1 MKQYTVTG
9 MSCAACSSRV
19 EKAVSKVPGVT
30 ACSVSLLTNSMGVEG
45 DVPPETVIHA
55 VEDAGYGASLKGQ
68 GTAAQAQS
76 ASEAEDA
83 LKDRETPVLKHRL
96 IASLGFLAV
105 LMYMSMGHMMWG
117 WPLPH
122 FMDGNHVAMG
132 LLQLLLAGIIMV
144 INQKFFIS
152 GFKGLL
158 HRAPNM
164 DTLVA
169 LGSGASFIYSTY
181 ALFAMTDAQLKGND
195 TAVMSY
201 MHEFYF
207 ESAAMIL
214 ALITVGKMLEA
225 RSKGKTTDALK
236 GLMKLAPKTAVIIR
250 DGVETKVPI
259 EEVKKGDVFVVRPGE
274 NIPVDG
280 VVLEGASAVNEAAL
294 TGESIPVDKAQ
305 GDPVSAATVN
315 QSGYLRCE
323 ATRVGE
329 DTSLSQIIRMVSDAA
344 ATKAPIA
351 KIADRVSGVF
361 VPAVITI
368 AVVTTIVWLLAG
380 QTFGFA
386 LARGISVLVISC
398 PCALGLATPV
408 AIMVGNGMG
417 AKNGILFKTAVS
429 LEETGKMDIV
439 ALDKTGTIT
448 SGEPR
453 VTDVIPSGGVTEKEL
468 VSLALSLEKKSEHP
482 LAKAVFLYAK
492 EQQVDAPE
500 AADFQALPGNGLSG
514 TLDGA
519 SLAGGSFS
527 YISGHTTVSAQE
539 QASFER
545 LASEGKTPL
554 CFMKNGRLAGMIA
567 VADVIKEDSPQ
578 AVKELQNMGIRVVML
593 TGDNERTA
601 RAIGAQAGVD
611 EVIAGVLPDGKESVI
626 RSLKEQG
633 KVAMVGDGINDAP
646 ALTRADIGIAI
657 GAGTDIAIDAA
668 DVVLMKSRLSDVPAA
683 IRLSRATLRN
693 IHENLFWAFFYN
705 VVGIPLAAGL
715 WYPIF
720 GWKLNPMFGAAAM
733 SLSSFCV
740 VTNALRLNLF
750 KMHDASK
757 DHPMRKRAEKAANK
771 GGEKAENA
779 GAVRMGAEDTRS
791 IGQTANGNETVSKEM
806 KKSENQKNNINMEGI
821 TMTKTMNIEG
831 MMCGHCEARVKK
843 ALEALAGVESAEVSH
858 EKGTAVVSMSADVAD
873 DTLKEAVEAQD
884 YKVDSIQ

>member
-250 DGVETKVPI
+250 DGVEKKVPI

-368 AVVTTIVWLLAG
+368 AVVTTIIWLLAG

-482 LAKAVFLYAK
+482 LAKAVLLYAK

-779 GAVRMGAEDTRS
+779 GAVRMGAGDTRS
-791 IGQTANGNETVSKEM
+791 IGQTANENETVSKKM
-806 KKSENQKNNINMEGI
+806 QKSENQKNNINMEGI

-884 YKVDSIQ
+884 YKVNSIQ

>member
-181 ALFAMTDAQLKGND
+181 ALFAMTDAQLKGNG

-259 EEVKKGDVFVVRPGE
+259 DEVKKGNVFVVRPGE

-280 VVLEGASAVNEAAL
+280 VVLEGTSAVNEAAL

-368 AVVTTIVWLLAG
+368 AVVTTIIWLLAG

-482 LAKAVFLYAK
+482 LAKAVLLYAK
-492 EQQVDAPE
+492 EQQIDAPE

-806 KKSENQKNNINMEGI
+806 QKSENQKNHINMEGI

>member
-1 MKQYTVTG
+1 M
-9 MSCAACSSRV
+9 
-19 EKAVSKVPGVT
+19 
-30 ACSVSLLTNSMGVEG
+30 
-45 DVPPETVIHA
+45 
-55 VEDAGYGASLKGQ
+55 
-68 GTAAQAQS
+68 
-76 ASEAEDA
+76 
-83 LKDRETPVLKHRL
+83 
-96 IASLGFLAV
+96 
-105 LMYMSMGHMMWG
+105 
-117 WPLPH
+117 
-122 FMDGNHVAMG
+122 
-132 LLQLLLAGIIMV
+132 
-144 INQKFFIS
+144 
-152 GFKGLL
+152 
-158 HRAPNM
+158 
-164 DTLVA
+164 
-169 LGSGASFIYSTY
+169 
-181 ALFAMTDAQLKGND
+181 
-195 TAVMSY
+195 
-201 MHEFYF
+201 
-207 ESAAMIL
+207 
-214 ALITVGKMLEA
+214 
-225 RSKGKTTDALK
+225 
-236 GLMKLAPKTAVIIR
+236 
-250 DGVETKVPI
+250 
-259 EEVKKGDVFVVRPGE
+259 
-274 NIPVDG
+274 
-280 VVLEGASAVNEAAL
+280 
-294 TGESIPVDKAQ
+294 DKAQ

-482 LAKAVFLYAK
+482 LAKAVLLYAK

-757 DHPMRKRAEKAANK
+757 DHPMRKRAEKDANK

-806 KKSENQKNNINMEGI
+806 QKSENQKNNINMEGI